1 MNLRKAL
8 IGNAI
13 FTSICGLSCLLTADL
28 ILAHIAV
35 PDRIWI
41 IGLGMLLL
49 SYVPML
55 LVAAARPLIWLVRVI
70 ILLDWGY
77 VAIVSVFL
85 MSNWKQI
92 DIIGFAMIL
101 PSTTLVALF
110 ALLQQTGLSHMIQ
123 ERSK

>member
-28 ILAHIAV
+28 IIAHIGV

-41 IGLGMLLL
+41 IGLGILLL

-55 LVAAARPLIWLVRVI
+55 LAAAARPLIWLVRTI
-70 ILLDWGY
+70 IVLDWGY
-77 VAIVSVFL
+77 VAIASVFL
-85 MSNWKQI
+85 LSNWKQI
-92 DIIGFAMIL
+92 DSIGFAMIML
-101 PSTTLVALF
+101 SSALVALF

-123 ERSK
+123 ERHK